1 MRFKPGAATKTLIFV
16 FVLVFIAAIIAVSL
30 WTQRAVSKQFV
41 TATVGRGT
49 IRHTVTATGTL
60 EAVTTVQVGSQVS
73 GTISALYADY
83 NSRVRKGDIIAQLN
97 PTIFGAQRE
106 SKLPSQTSKTSAK
119 Q

>member
-16 FVLVFIAAIIAVSL
+16 FVLAFIAAIIAVSL

-83 NSRVRKGDIIAQLN
+83 NSRVRKGDIYGSPQ
-97 PTIFGAQRE
+97 
-106 SKLPSQTSKTSAK
+106 KLDR
-119 Q
+119 